1 MYLSLLT
8 FLSASHS
15 DTFLCV
21 GYWSPYDQRTH
32 CGPHRYFPGV
42 ARYSVSHWPWEA
54 RVATKVFVL
63 NFGVKWFEFK
73 HNFCFCEG
81 NRFSK
86 LNNYRQVV
94 IGEEQLEVLGV
105 NVIEEVSDFLIHH
118 VAEASCY

>member
-1 MYLSLLT
+1 MLDMAVT
-8 FLSASHS
+8 AARA
-15 DTFLCV
+15 V
-21 GYWSPYDQRTH
+21 GSTGSNKGFCFDFW
-32 CGPHRYFPGV
+32 GKMV
-42 ARYSVSHWPWEA
+42 
-54 RVATKVFVL
+54 KV
-63 NFGVKWFEFK
+63 K
-73 HNFCFCEG
+73 HNCFCEE